1 MIINQKLTNEEL
13 DALILKLTVG
23 YEFYFRS
30 GRRPGASSMAE
41 LLTKAAS
48 AASELQDRRKFDA
61 LYCDLPS
68 QEEITCEICGRKTTH
83 PEGWHYCHSKAT
95 E

>member
-1 MIINQKLTNEEL
+1 MTINQKLTNEEL

-41 LLTKAAS
+41 LLTKAAA
-48 AASELQDRRKFDA
+48 AASELQDRRKHDEVYFNS
-61 LYCDLPS
+61 LNM
-68 QEEITCEICGRKTTH
+68 EEKTCELCGRTTTH
-83 PEGWHYCHSKAT
+83 PEGWHYCSGKAK